1 MLLSRRDAIKL
12 GLGLGAAGLA
22 GYGGPAE
29 LMASRPR
36 FAQTGGLI
44 TKPIPSS
51 GERIPVVGIGTAR
64 RYNVGARAAERA
76 PLREVLEA
84 FPDLGG
90 KLIDTAPSYGTAEPV
105 VGDLLAELG
114 NRDRYFLATKVGVR
128 NTLDGPGQIERS
140 FEHLK
145 TEMIDLIQVHNM
157 RDYQNQLA
165 YLRDLKADGRIRY
178 VGITT
183 SSARQHEAFAA
194 MMEAEDGVDVVQVDY
209 SLANRA
215 VEERILPVAAD
226 RGMAV
231 LCNLPFGR
239 GLLFDT
245 VGDRPLPEWAS
256 EFDGESWAQ
265 FFLKYLVSHPAVTC
279 AIPGTATT
287 EYVRDNMGA
296 ARGRLPDDALRRRM
310 VEFYDAL

>member
-1 MLLSRRDAIKL
+1 MSLSRRDAIKV
-12 GLGLGAAGLA
+12 GLGVGVTALVGHGRPTALLGARPGL
-22 GYGGPAE
+22 
-29 LMASRPR
+29 
-36 FAQTGGLI
+36 AQTGDLI

-64 RYNVGARAAERA
+64 RYSVGEAAAERA

-84 FPDLGG
+84 FPNLGG
-90 KLIDTAPSYGTAEPV
+90 TLIDTAPAYGTAEPV

-128 NTLDGPGQIERS
+128 NTDDGPRQIEQS
-140 FEHLK
+140 FESLK
-145 TEMIDLIQVHNM
+145 TDMIDLIQVHNM
-157 RDYQNQLA
+157 RHYQNQLA

-183 SSARQHEAFAA
+183 SRARQHEAFAA
-194 MMEAEDGVDVVQVDY
+194 MMEAEDGIDVVQVDY

-215 VEERILPVAAD
+215 VEERILPIAAD

-239 GLLFDT
+239 GRLFSA
-245 VGDRPLPEWAS
+245 VGDRPLPDWSS
-256 EFDGESWAQ
+256 EFDCESWAQ
-265 FFLKYLVSHPAVTC
+265 FFLKFLVSHPAVTC
-279 AIPGTATT
+279 AIPGTAKI
-287 EYVRDNMGA
+287 EYARDNIGA

>member
-12 GLGLGAAGLA
+12 GLGVGATALAGL
-22 GYGGPAE
+22 GRPTKLTG
-29 LMASRPR
+29 SRPR
-36 FAQTGGLI
+36 ILQTGDLV

-51 GERIPVVGIGTAR
+51 GERIPVIGIGTAR
-64 RYNVGARAAERA
+64 RYSVGEGAAERA

-90 KLIDTAPSYGTAEPV
+90 RLIDTAPSYGTAEPV

-114 NRDRYFLATKVGVR
+114 NRDRYFVATKVGAR
-128 NTLDGPGQIERS
+128 NPGDGPRQIEQS
-140 FEHLK
+140 FDQLK
-145 TEMIDLIQVHNM
+145 TDMIDLIQVHNM

-194 MMEAEDGVDVVQVDY
+194 MMEDEDGIDVVQVDY
-209 SLANRA
+209 SLANRH

-239 GLLFDT
+239 GRLFT
-245 VGDRPLPEWAS
+245 AVGDRPLPDWAS
-256 EFDGESWAQ
+256 EFDSESWAQ
-265 FFLKYLVSHPAVTC
+265 FFLKFLVSHPAVTC
-279 AIPGTATT
+279 AIPGTATI
-287 EYVRDNMGA
+287 EYARDNIGA
-296 ARGRLPDDALRRRM
+296 AWGRLPDDALRRKM

>member
-1 MLLSRRDAIKL
+1 MSLSRRDAIKV
-12 GLGLGAAGLA
+12 GLGVGATALV
-22 GYGGPAE
+22 GYGRPTG
-29 LMASRPR
+29 LMGSRPV
-36 FAQTGGLI
+36 FTQTGELI

-64 RYNVGARAAERA
+64 RYSVGEGAAERA

-90 KLIDTAPSYGTAEPV
+90 TLIDTAPAYGTAEPV

-114 NRDRYFLATKVGVR
+114 NRDRYFVATKVGVR
-128 NTLDGPGQIERS
+128 NTADGPRQIEQS
-140 FEHLK
+140 FERFR
-145 TEMIDLIQVHNM
+145 TDMIDLIQVHNM
-157 RDYQNQLA
+157 RDYRNQLA

-215 VEERILPVAAD
+215 VEERILPTAAD

-239 GLLFDT
+239 GRLFSA

-256 EFDGESWAQ
+256 EFDCESWAQ
-265 FFLKYLVSHPAVTC
+265 FFLKFLVSHTAVTC
-279 AIPGTATT
+279 AIPGTAKI
-287 EYVRDNMGA
+287 EYARDNIGA
-296 ARGRLPDDALRRRM
+296 ARGRLPDAALRRRM